1 MNSLFRCH
9 GFRRHGFRRQGFCRN
24 CFVRNCF
31 GQLTDITLV
40 PARGNANV
48 RKEAGY

>member
-1 MNSLFRCH
+1 MNSLFRRHGFRRH
-9 GFRRHGFRRQGFCRN
+9 GFRRHGFRRQGFC
-24 CFVRNCF
+24 RNCF

-48 RKEAGY
+48 IKEAGY